1 MKSDGRMRGFTL
13 IVRWVM
19 AKLQSLWSESETW
32 GGLNRERE
40 REKTKKK
47 EEEEKKKKKKEEEEK
62 KEWPKESKRKGGMIN
77 GYCKCSGGTNRIC

>member
-40 REKTKKK
+40 RKNEKEGGRG
-47 EEEEKKKKKKEEEEK
+47 EEEEEEGGGGGGGEK
-62 KEWPKESKRKGGMIN
+62 RMAERE
-77 GYCKCSGGTNRIC
+77 